1 MNWIFAAALLLIPA
15 VANGGRLSLNEKVIV
30 HMFEWRWADIAS
42 ECEEFLA
49 PYGFGGV
56 QVGFFVCSTVYFK
69 KLCPRKFG
77 QQILIKLCYVL

>member
-1 MNWIFAAALLLIPA
+1 MNCIFAAALLLVPA
-15 VANGGRLSLNEKVIV
+15 VANGGRLSIDEKVIV

-56 QVGFFVCSTVYFK
+56 QVGFLFAVRYISRNSVQESLADSYYEHK
-69 KLCPRKFG
+69 KSS
-77 QQILIKLCYVL
+77 Y